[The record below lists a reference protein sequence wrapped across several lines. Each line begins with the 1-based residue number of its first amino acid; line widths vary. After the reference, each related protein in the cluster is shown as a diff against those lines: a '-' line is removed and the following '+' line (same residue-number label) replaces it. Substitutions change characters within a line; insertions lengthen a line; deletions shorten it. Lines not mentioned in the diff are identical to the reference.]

1 MNKIKRHLLIIY
13 KQLMMSMKR
22 AEIQQRKVSIA
33 FNVIIAD
40 KKKTNKKSKSI
51 VTDLFMRERTFQLF
65 FYQNLISRCFNA
77 KT

>member
-40 KKKTNKKSKSI
+40 KKKLIKN
-51 VTDLFMRERTFQLF
+51 
-65 FYQNLISRCFNA
+65 QNQ
-77 KT
+77 